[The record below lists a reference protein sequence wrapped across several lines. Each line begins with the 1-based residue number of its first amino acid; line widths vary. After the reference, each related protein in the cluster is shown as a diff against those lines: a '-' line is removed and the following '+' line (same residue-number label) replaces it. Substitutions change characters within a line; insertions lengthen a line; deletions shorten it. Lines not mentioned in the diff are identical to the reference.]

1 MQRADLWPLNP
12 RGELLLW
19 LQIES
24 KEGVDNIQ
32 EIVRVPGIG
41 GLFIGPA
48 DLASS
53 LGVPAGDPEVEKAIA
68 KVLAASREAKIPCG
82 IFDGQSARRLKQGF
96 QFVAVGVDSGA
107 SARVEESLKQGDE
120 FRTK

>member
-12 RGELLLW
+12 KGELLLW

-24 KEGVDNIQ
+24 REGVDNIQ
-32 EIVRVPGIG
+32 EIVRVPGIS

-48 DLASS
+48 DLAFS
-53 LGVPAGDPEVEKAIA
+53 LGVPQGDPEVEQAIA
-68 KVLAASREAKIPCG
+68 KVLAACREAKVPCG
-82 IFDGQSARRLKQGF
+82 IFDSHVTERLKQGF

-107 SARVEESLKQGDE
+107 SWKVQESLKQGDE
-120 FRTK
+120 VRKH